1 MQRGKTRT
9 LAPMSEQFEDV
20 SRWPVA
26 RYLRAVVAAQPDGR
40 VLLFAG
46 KVNWCI
52 GFLIACSLIFMPIS
66 HLAWVHVVVFLGMP
80 LIGFLWFIR
89 NMPSPQ
95 LTVYEHMWRK
105 PWQRKIDALF
115 QLIPAF
121 LPWVV
126 LAKSY
131 VR

>member
-1 MQRGKTRT
+1 
-9 LAPMSEQFEDV
+9 MSGQFEDV
-20 SRWPVA
+20 SRWQVA
-26 RYLRAVVAAQPDGR
+26 RYIREVVAVQPDGR
-40 VLLFAG
+40 VLLLAG
-46 KVNWCI
+46 KVNWCV
-52 GFLIACSLIFMPIS
+52 GFLIACSLMFLPIS
-66 HLAWVHVVVFLGMP
+66 QHLAWLHVVVFLGMP

-95 LTVYEHMWRK
+95 LTAHEPLWRK
-105 PWQRKIDALF
+105 PWQRRIDAWF
-115 QLIPAF
+115 QLIPAL

>member
-1 MQRGKTRT
+1 MIRR
-9 LAPMSEQFEDV
+9 ARMSEQFEDV

-26 RYLRAVVAAQPDGR
+26 RYFREVVAAQPDGR

-46 KVNWCI
+46 KVNWCV

-66 HLAWVHVVVFLGMP
+66 QHLAWVHVVVFLGMP
-80 LIGFLWFIR
+80 LIGFVWFIR
-89 NMPSPQ
+89 NMPAPQ
-95 LTVYEHMWRK
+95 LTAYEHVLRK
-105 PWQRKIDALF
+105 PWQRRIDVLF

-121 LPWVV
+121 LPWVA
-126 LAKSY
+126 LAEAH